1 MCWKYLLASLLV
13 KFARLLVKF
22 ARPICTEKSEGKGRS
37 ITACLKYSLK
47 EMLMHRLLLI

>member
-22 ARPICTEKSEGKGRS
+22 A
-37 ITACLKYSLK
+37 SLLGPYAQRNQR
-47 EMLMHRLLLI
+47 EREDLSLLA